1 MCVCDYNLLTD
12 FIGRF
17 EKVPLVTPNGDV
29 LVKELSF
36 EVCIS
41 PSHNFEFRG

>member
-1 MCVCDYNLLTD
+1 MCNGSLLTD

-36 EVCIS
+36 EVCVVLI
-41 PSHNFEFRG
+41 